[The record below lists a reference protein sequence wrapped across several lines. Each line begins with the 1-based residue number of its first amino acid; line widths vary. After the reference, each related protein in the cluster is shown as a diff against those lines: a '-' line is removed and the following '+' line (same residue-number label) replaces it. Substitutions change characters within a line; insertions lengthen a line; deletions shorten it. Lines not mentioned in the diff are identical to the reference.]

1 MIRLRRPVLWTI
13 AALAAMLG
21 GWSVRAQRVSVSGG
35 RPVIDKAGWTQLWNG
50 KNLAGWEHVG
60 QGKFVVE
67 DGILKSEGGMGL
79 LWYTR
84 RKFGNCVIR
93 VVYKTTKKTDNS
105 GVFIRIPEAAT
116 EPLMPVNKGYE
127 VPIDDSEDDYHVSG
141 VLFSLTKAMARP
153 GKTGE
158 WNTMDIAIE
167 GPRTIVLLNGVEVT
181 DYTEGQPV
189 PPKKKSFEPDRGP
202 RPNAGYIGLQN
213 HSDKDTVY
221 FGEVAERGL
230 GD

>member
-1 MIRLRRPVLWTI
+1 MMEERK
-13 AALAAMLG
+13 AALWAIVIAIAVLG
-21 GWSVRAQRVSVSGG
+21 GWGVRAQRVEQS
-35 RPVIDKAGWTQLWNG
+35 GWTQLWNG
-50 KNLAGWEHVG
+50 KNLVGWEHVG
-60 QGKFVVE
+60 PGKFVVE
-67 DGILKSEGGMGL
+67 DGVLKSEGGMGL

-84 RKFGNCVIR
+84 RKFGDCVIR

-105 GVFIRIPEAAT
+105 GVFIRIPQGPT
-116 EPLMPVNKGYE
+116 EPWMPVNKGYE
-127 VPIDDSEDDYHVSG
+127 VQIDDSEDDYHVSG
-141 VLFSLTKAMARP
+141 VLYSLTKAMARP
-153 GKTGE
+153 EKTGE

-189 PPKKKSFEPDRGP
+189 PPKKQRYEPDRGP

-230 GD
+230 GN

>member
-60 QGKFVVE
+60 PGKFVVE

>member
-1 MIRLRRPVLWTI
+1 MTRERRPAAWAII
-13 AALAAMLG
+13 AITAMLT
-21 GWSVRAQRVSVSGG
+21 GWSARAQRASVS
-35 RPVIDKAGWTQLWNG
+35 RPAIDKSGWTQLWNG

-60 QGKFVVE
+60 PGRFVIE
-67 DGILKSEGGMGL
+67 DGLLKTEGGMGL
-79 LWYTR
+79 LWYTH
-84 RKFGNCVIR
+84 RKFGNCVVR

-105 GVFIRIPEAAT
+105 GVFIRIPEPAT
-116 EPLMPVNKGYE
+116 EPWMPVNKGYE
-127 VPIDDSEDDYHVSG
+127 VQIDDSDDDYHVSG
-141 VLFSLTKAMARP
+141 VLYSLTKAIARP

-189 PPKKKSFEPDRGP
+189 PPKKQSYEPDRGP

-221 FGEVAERGL
+221 FGEIAERGL

>member
-1 MIRLRRPVLWTI
+1 M
-13 AALAAMLG
+13 
-21 GWSVRAQRVSVSGG
+21 
-35 RPVIDKAGWTQLWNG
+35 IDKAGWTQLWNG

-60 QGKFVVE
+60 PGKFVVE

>member
-1 MIRLRRPVLWTI
+1 MMGRRS
-13 AALAAMLG
+13 AAWAILLG
-21 GWSVRAQRVSVSGG
+21 LGIWSGMGARAQRGG
-35 RPVIDKAGWTQLWNG
+35 RPKQEPGWTQLWNG
-50 KNLAGWEHVG
+50 KNLLGWEHVG
-60 QGKFVVE
+60 PGKFVIE
-67 DGILKSEGGMGL
+67 DGMLKTEGGMGL
-79 LWYTR
+79 LWYTK

-93 VVYKTTKKTDNS
+93 VIYKTTKKSDNS
-105 GVFIRIPEAAT
+105 GVFIRIPEKPT
-116 EPLMPVNKGYE
+116 EPWMPVNKGYE
-127 VPIDDSEDDYHVSG
+127 VQIDDSEDDYHVSG
-141 VLFSLTKAMARP
+141 VLYSLTKALGRP

-167 GPRTIVLLNGVEVT
+167 GPRTIVLLNGVQVT

-189 PPKKKSFEPDRGP
+189 PPKVKSYEPDRGP

-221 FGEVAERGL
+221 FGEIAERGL

>member
-1 MIRLRRPVLWTI
+1 MKGKLRRARWAILLGVAVLS
-13 AALAAMLG
+13 G
-21 GWSVRAQRVSVSGG
+21 GTARAQRISSDKPG
-35 RPVIDKAGWTQLWNG
+35 IDKAGWTQLWNG
-50 KNLAGWEHVG
+50 KNLDGWKHVG
-60 QGKFVVE
+60 PGKFVVE
-67 DGILKSEGGMGL
+67 DGMLKTKGGMGL

-93 VVYKTTKKTDNS
+93 VLYKTTKKTDTS

-116 EPLMPVNKGYE
+116 EPSMPVNKGYE
-127 VPIDDSEDDYHVSG
+127 VQIGDSGDDYYVSG
-141 VLFSLTKAMARP
+141 VLYSLTKAMARP

-189 PPKKKSFEPDRGP
+189 PPKKESDEPDRGP
-202 RPNAGYIGLQN
+202 RPNAGFIGLQN
-213 HSDKDTVY
+213 HSEKDTVY

>member
-1 MIRLRRPVLWTI
+1 MTSKRRSTFC
-13 AALAAMLG
+13 A
-21 GWSVRAQRVSVSGG
+21 SVVAVVVISAWGARAQRVPSV
-35 RPVIDKAGWTQLWNG
+35 RPPMIDKAGWTQLWNG
-50 KNLAGWEHVG
+50 KNLEGWKHVG
-60 QGKFVVE
+60 PGKFVVE
-67 DGILKSEGGMGL
+67 DGMLKSEGGMGL
-79 LWYTR
+79 LWYTP

-116 EPLMPVNKGYE
+116 EPWMPVNKGYE
-127 VPIDDSEDDYHVSG
+127 VQIDDSGDDYHVSG
-141 VLFSLTKAMARP
+141 VLYSLTKAAARP
-153 GKTGE
+153 GKTGG

-167 GPRTIVLLNGVEVT
+167 GPRTIVLLNGVKVT

-189 PPKKKSFEPDRGP
+189 PPKEHSYEPTRGP
-202 RPNAGYIGLQN
+202 RQNAGYIGLQN

-230 GD
+230 GQ

>member
-1 MIRLRRPVLWTI
+1 MTTKRTGAIWAIAFTI
-13 AALAAMLG
+13 AALS
-21 GWSVRAQRVSVSGG
+21 GWGARAQRASER
-35 RPVIDKAGWTQLWNG
+35 RPTIDKSGWTQLWNG
-50 KNLAGWEHVG
+50 KNLDGWKHVG
-60 QGKFVVE
+60 PGRFVIE
-67 DGILKSEGGMGL
+67 DGLLKTQGGMGL

-84 RKFGNCVIR
+84 RKFGNCVVR

-116 EPLMPVNKGYE
+116 EPWMPVNKGYE
-127 VPIDDSEDDYHVSG
+127 VQIDDSDDDYHVSG
-141 VLFSLTKAMARP
+141 VLYSLTKAMARP

-181 DYTEGQPV
+181 DYTQGQPV
-189 PPKKKSFEPDRGP
+189 PPKKQNYEPDRGP

>member
-1 MIRLRRPVLWTI
+1 MTSERRALWT
-13 AALAAMLG
+13 AVLALTTLT
-21 GWSVRAQRVSVSGG
+21 GWQARAQRVPSD
-35 RPVIDKAGWTQLWNG
+35 RPPMIDKAGWTQLWNG
-50 KNLAGWEHVG
+50 KNLDGWKHVG
-60 QGKFVVE
+60 PGRFVIE
-67 DGILKSEGGMGL
+67 DGMLKSEGGMGL

-105 GVFIRIPEAAT
+105 GVFIRIPEPAT
-116 EPLMPVNKGYE
+116 EPWMPVNKGYE
-127 VPIDDSEDDYHVSG
+127 VQIDDSDDDYHVTG
-141 VLFSLTKAMARP
+141 VLYSLTKAAARP

-189 PPKKKSFEPDRGP
+189 PPKKKSYEPDRGP
-202 RPNAGYIGLQN
+202 RPNAGFIGLQN

-230 GD
+230 GQ

>member
-1 MIRLRRPVLWTI
+1 MEERRPALWAILIAIAVLS
-13 AALAAMLG
+13 
-21 GWSVRAQRVSVSGG
+21 GWCARAQRVQES
-35 RPVIDKAGWTQLWNG
+35 GWTQLWNG

-60 QGKFVVE
+60 PGKFVVE
-67 DGILKSEGGMGL
+67 DGMLKSEGGMGL

-93 VVYKTTKKTDNS
+93 VVYKTTKKTDDS
-105 GVFIRIPEAAT
+105 GVFIRIPQAPT
-116 EPLMPVNKGYE
+116 EPSMAVNKGYE
-127 VPIDDSEDDYHVSG
+127 VQIDDSVDDYQVTG
-141 VLFSLTKAMARP
+141 VLYSLTKAMARP
-153 GKTGE
+153 GKTGG

-189 PPKKKSFEPDRGP
+189 PAKKKSYEPDRGP
-202 RPNAGYIGLQN
+202 RPNAGYVGLQN
-213 HSDKDTVY
+213 HSDTDTVY

-230 GD
+230 GN